1 LKSNEYNIDDVAI
14 IDDEAGFAF
23 NNGTNKGEG
32 RKTGPGTLAEGE
44 TLVLAY
50 VRNNEKFCL
59 EVSES
64 FDRDDGDDGRDG
76 DDNGTF
82 GGGDGDEHHHGR

>member
-64 FDRDDGDDGRDG
+64 FDGDDRDDSYSPLGVFRLGDDGLD
-76 DDNGTF
+76 
-82 GGGDGDEHHHGR
+82 